1 MTDRVELLE
10 EDHVYA
16 RRVIAAFFG
25 DAFSASYTTV
35 NHDVIE
41 VLGHMIAE
49 SSDCSEWIELVP
61 SPVAPVGARPGLE
74 WSLRQVRKVGRGLM
88 ASAISEM
95 YCPFLGKMGNIGS
108 AIPLLFRQSEA
119 RPCTA

>member
-10 EDHVYA
+10 DDHVYA

-61 SPVAPVGARPGLE
+61 SPIAPVGARPGLK

-88 ASAISEM
+88 ASAKKHNFMCLTSVGRNFRTRLEEA
-95 YCPFLGKMGNIGS
+95 KMGLGG
-108 AIPLLFRQSEA
+108 F
-119 RPCTA
+119 